1 MFKNKGLHI
10 FFFGKI
16 LFVFKLDIFNNKG
29 NSVLHG
35 ILNRFAS
42 KIKRLKF
49 L

>member
-1 MFKNKGLHI
+1 MFKNKGLNI
-10 FFFGKI
+10 YIFGKI
-16 LFVFKLDIFNNKG
+16 LFVFKLDIFNNKR
-29 NSVLHG
+29 NSVLYG